1 MTKQDIAK
9 IIANHLYKTKEEKND
24 NGKLDQAKKV
34 PEPSPHSKNDDIG
47 AQKHTLSSKLES
59 EGKAKP
65 SPKRRPKK
73 SLRIKRCACAG
84 QRKDIHSPSS

>member
-34 PEPSPHSKNDDIG
+34 
-47 AQKHTLSSKLES
+47 
-59 EGKAKP
+59 
-65 SPKRRPKK
+65 
-73 SLRIKRCACAG
+73 
-84 QRKDIHSPSS
+84 